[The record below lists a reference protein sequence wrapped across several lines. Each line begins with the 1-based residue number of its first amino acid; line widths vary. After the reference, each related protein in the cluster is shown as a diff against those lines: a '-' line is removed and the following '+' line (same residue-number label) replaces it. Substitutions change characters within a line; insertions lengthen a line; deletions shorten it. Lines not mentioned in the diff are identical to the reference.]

1 MSMGSNSITLE
12 SVLESVVR
20 ITEQR
25 SRENLEHCLVATLV
39 ALEGIRFVTI
49 ARPLLRSSGTVVDI
63 LAQAARGSGV
73 LPVAPHAPLD
83 DYPLMAR
90 AMAEGREIH
99 APQPGGGE
107 SCCLPVMDGDEVA
120 AFLVVDSSDSM
131 AASAAVVRAFVAVY
145 GNYLAILKD
154 SERDTLTGLKNRKT
168 FDENINRAIAHTRL
182 AAPTPADRRRH
193 DGDEH
198 HWLGIVDIDHFK
210 RINDTYGH
218 AFGDEVLLLF
228 SALMRKVFRAEDLLF
243 RFGGEEFVV
252 VLAPTVS
259 LKARQAF
266 ERLREAVE
274 SFHFPQVGQVT
285 TSIGFVRIDPEDIPA
300 TVVGQADEALYWAKR
315 HGRNRVCWYDD
326 LVAAGELK
334 PHDTEG
340 GVELF

>member
-1 MSMGSNSITLE
+1 MGSNGITLE
-12 SVLESVVR
+12 SVLDSVVR

-25 SRENLEHCLVATLV
+25 SRENLEHCLVTTLV
-39 ALEGIRFVTI
+39 GLDGVRFATI
-49 ARPLLRSSGTVVDI
+49 ARPLTRSSGVVIDI
-63 LAQAARGSGV
+63 LAQAGREGGV
-73 LPVAPHAPLD
+73 RSAAPLTPLD
-83 DYPLMAR
+83 DHPLMQR
-90 AMAEGREIH
+90 AMADGAETCM
-99 APQPGGGE
+99 PSPDGGE
-107 SCCLPVMDGDEVA
+107 SRCLPVMDGDETV
-120 AFLVVDSSDSM
+120 AFLVVDSSDSL
-131 AASAAVVRAFVAVY
+131 ACSEAVVRAFMGVY
-145 GNYLAILKD
+145 RNYLAILKD

-182 AAPTPADRRRH
+182 AVPASADRRRH
-193 DGDEH
+193 EADEH

-228 SALMRKVFRAEDLLF
+228 AALMRKVFRSEDLLF

-252 VLAPTVS
+252 VLAPTAAAS
-259 LKARQAF
+259 ARQTF

-274 SFHFPQVGQVT
+274 GFHFPQVGRVT
-285 TSIGFVRIDPEDIPA
+285 TSVGFVRIDPEDIPA

-334 PHDTEG
+334 PHDAEG

>member
-1 MSMGSNSITLE
+1 MSENHVTLE
-12 SVLESVVR
+12 SVLQSVVR

-25 SRENLEHCLVATLV
+25 SRENLEQCLVSTL
-39 ALEGIRFVTI
+39 AELSGIRAATI
-49 ARPLLRSSGTVVDI
+49 ARPLRRSNGTVIEI
-63 LAQAARGSGV
+63 LARAELGTGKDADPLCR
-73 LPVAPHAPLD
+73 PLD
-83 DYPLMAR
+83 DHPLMAR
-90 AMAEGREIH
+90 SLTTASEIRE
-99 APQPGGGE
+99 PSVEGGE
-107 SCCLPVMDGDEVA
+107 HCCLPVLDGDEVV
-120 AFLVVDSSDSM
+120 AFLVVESSDGM
-131 AASAAVVRAFVAVY
+131 AGSETLIRGFLAVY
-145 GNYLAILKD
+145 RNFLAVLKD

-168 FDENINRAIAHTRL
+168 FDDNISRAIAQTR
-182 AAPTPADRRRH
+182 AARTWDDDRRRH
-193 DGDEH
+193 DDDDH

-228 SALMRKVFRAEDLLF
+228 AALMRKVFRTEDLLF

-252 VLAPTVS
+252 VLAPTEAER
-259 LKARQAF
+259 ARQAF
-266 ERLREAVE
+266 ERLRETVE

-285 TSIGFVRIDPEDIPA
+285 ASVGFVRIDPDDIPA

-334 PHDTEG
+334 PHATEG